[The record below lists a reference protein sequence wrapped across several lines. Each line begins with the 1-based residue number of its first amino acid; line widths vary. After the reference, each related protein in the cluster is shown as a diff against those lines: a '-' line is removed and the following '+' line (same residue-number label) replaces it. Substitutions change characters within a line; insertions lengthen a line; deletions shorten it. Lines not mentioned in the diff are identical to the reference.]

1 MKHVG
6 RIAAT
11 AAIALGAFVGTANAQ
26 QSTLDAVK
34 AKGFVQCGVN
44 TGLAGFSAPDSQG
57 VWKGLDVD
65 LCRGRSEEHTS
76 ELQSH

>member
-34 AKGFVQCGVN
+34 AKKV
-44 TGLAGFSAPDSQG
+44 
-57 VWKGLDVD
+57 
-65 LCRGRSEEHTS
+65 
-76 ELQSH
+76 